1 MYDKGVS
8 NDTKKTQEMCNKVVD
23 YFLPPIK
30 FVPDWFVTS
39 NKMIKEL
46 LGASFGNDDKM
57 FLMKILVML
66 HFLVMKF
73 LL

>member
-8 NDTKKTQEMCNKVVD
+8 NNTKKTQEMCNKVVD
-23 YFLPPIK
+23 YFLPAIK
-30 FVPDWFVTS
+30 FVADWFVIS
-39 NKMIKEL
+39 NKMIKKF
-46 LGASFGNDDKM
+46 LGASFGNDDKIY
-57 FLMKILVML
+57 LMKILVML